1 MYRVYNG
8 TNDIYNPAGGEA
20 YQIESGTLT
29 LGINKAGEFE
39 FTIPPTNP
47 EYNNINLLTSRITV
61 NLNAETLFEG
71 YPVEIGRDWNN
82 NKIVRCAGQLSVLND
97 GILPGWGIGNTSMSS
112 ARTTPYEK
120 FIDVN
125 LQIYNS
131 QVESWKAVV
140 LGECDFH
147 YAKDYLGNDLTGVSA
162 FMSELNYTFPTFWEW
177 LQMPDFLARSPL
189 TNVFNGYIIPKYHGP
204 RYSSESMAL
213 TIDIKSASGAYSTQT
228 IEFGRNLLNFEEVA
242 NAENISTVVYPVG
255 KYSAGVSNPISVYQ
269 SPTGWRLNASDGLC
283 SYNSSYKLVK
293 YAVTA
298 GDKVQIVSDDRFQFQ
313 NSASVPAAGTSN
325 RVGSTYGA
333 GTYELTVPD
342 GATYLILSTL
352 ISSTSYAVYKETG
365 NATDRYFSI
374 YPGDKFSPNNCSD
387 DYRNFVSASSSILNS
402 FGRRVKSI
410 IYEDVAAPSNLTS
423 AAQKDLQT
431 LVEQALTFSISA
443 IDLSLIDVDYTPIR
457 PGQYFKV
464 KSAPHGINDFF
475 QCSEIALDLLNPEQ
489 NNYTFGPALQTLT
502 KFLNSLTALGG
513 RK

>member
-39 FTIPPTNP
+39 FAIPTTNP

-82 NKIVRCAGQLSVLND
+82 NKVIRCAGQLSVLND
-97 GILPGWGIGNTSMSS
+97 GILPGWGIGNTYLDSV
-112 ARTTPYEK
+112 RTTPYEK

-147 YAKDYLGNDLTGVSA
+147 YAKDYAGNDLTSVSA

-213 TIDIKSASGAYSTQT
+213 TIDIKSTSGTYSTQT

-242 NAENISTVVYPVG
+242 NAENIITVVYPVG
-255 KYSAGVSNPISVYQ
+255 KYTDDTVSPSV
-269 SPTGWRLNASDGLC
+269 
-283 SYNSSYKLVK
+283 
-293 YAVTA
+293 
-298 GDKVQIVSDDRFQFQ
+298 
-313 NSASVPAAGTSN
+313 
-325 RVGSTYGA
+325 
-333 GTYELTVPD
+333 E
-342 GATYLILSTL
+342 
-352 ISSTSYAVYKETG
+352 
-365 NATDRYFSI
+365 RYFSI
-374 YPGDKFSPNNCSD
+374 YPGDKTSADNCSD

-410 IYEDVAAPSNLTS
+410 IYEDIAAPSNLT
-423 AAQKDLQT
+423 AAAHNDLQT
-431 LVEQALTFSISA
+431 LVEEALTFSIGA

-475 QCSEIALDLLNPEQ
+475 QCSEITLDLLNPEQ
-489 NNYTFGPALQTLT
+489 NSYTFGPALQTLT